1 MKPETRKA
9 ALRAAART
17 ALVVSLGAASACGG
31 ATPTAAVGNRDVG
44 AAAAPL
50 TCDAYLDGLATTP
63 VADLAKDDPLHGQ
76 PGVYVEAFA
85 DRTARASER
94 TQQCC
99 AEALAPPAGGGEHR
113 WPCCNAL
120 PSDAQPMACT
130 PWGPPCPPTMA

>member
-31 ATPTAAVGNRDVG
+31 AKPTASVGNREVG
-44 AAAAPL
+44 EAVTPL
-50 TCDAYLDGLATTP
+50 TCDAYLDGLATAP
-63 VADLAKDDPLHGQ
+63 IADLPADDPLRGRHD
-76 PGVYVEAFA
+76 VYVEAFA
-85 DRTARASER
+85 DREARASER

-99 AEALAPPAGGGEHR
+99 AEALAPPAGGGDHR
-113 WPCCNAL
+113 WACCNAL
-120 PSDAQPMACT
+120 PSDAQPTACT